1 MARLDRVSVLEKT
14 APEAA
19 PVETPPRDDRVTT
32 IVPATRLPKLDL
44 RELWRY
50 RELALTFVWRDLKV
64 RYKQTLIGVAW
75 VLIQPL
81 LATGIFTLIFGRF
94 AEFPSD
100 DVPYPVFVFAG
111 VLMWT
116 TYFQPAFNSASGS
129 IAGGKALVTKVYF
142 PRLLLPLG
150 AIATPLVD
158 FVIVFPLYVAMILW
172 FDVIISVQVLLFP
185 LFVLLAM
192 VTALAVGLL
201 FTSAGVRYRDVPYA
215 IPFVTQVW
223 LFVSPVFY
231 SVNSLDTP
239 YQWLAAINPMT
250 GAISGF
256 RWATLGAPLPAH
268 VIGIS
273 VASATI
279 LLVVGLAVF
288 RNAEPK
294 FADTI

>member
-1 MARLDRVSVLEKT
+1 VSVLEKT

-19 PVETPPRDDRVTT
+19 PVEAPARDERVTT

-50 RELALTFVWRDLKV
+50 RELATTFVWRDLKV
-64 RYKQTLIGVAW
+64 RYKQTFIGVAW

-129 IAGGKALVTKVYF
+129 IAGNKALVTKVYF

-150 AIATPLVD
+150 AVATPLVD
-158 FVIVFPLYVAMILW
+158 FVIVFPLFVGMILW
-172 FDVIISVQVLLFP
+172 FDVVVSAQALLFP

-201 FTSAGVRYRDVPYA
+201 FTAAGVRYRDVPYA
-215 IPFVTQVW
+215 IPFVIQIW
-223 LFVSPVFY
+223 LFASPVFY
-231 SVNSLDTP
+231 SINSLDTT
-239 YQWLAAINPMT
+239 YQWIAAINPIT

-256 RWATLGAPLPAH
+256 RWALLGAPLPAH
-268 VIGIS
+268 VIGVS
-273 VASATI
+273 VVSAAV

-288 RNAEPK
+288 RSAEPR

>member
-1 MARLDRVSVLEKT
+1 VSVLEKT

-19 PVETPPRDDRVTT
+19 PVEAPARDDRVTT

-50 RELALTFVWRDLKV
+50 RGLATTFVWRDIKV
-64 RYKQTLIGVAW
+64 RYKQTFIGVAW

-129 IAGGKALVTKVYF
+129 IAGNKALITKVYF

-150 AIATPLVD
+150 AVATPLVD
-158 FVIVFPLYVAMILW
+158 FIIVFPLFVGMILW
-172 FDVIISVQVLLFP
+172 FDVVVSAQALLFP

-192 VTALAVGLL
+192 VTAFAVGLL
-201 FTSAGVRYRDVPYA
+201 FTAAGVRYRDVPYA
-215 IPFVTQVW
+215 IPFVIQIW
-223 LFVSPVFY
+223 LFASPVFY
-231 SVNSLDTP
+231 SINSLDR
-239 YQWLAAINPMT
+239 YQWIAAINPIT

-256 RWATLGAPLPAH
+256 RWALLGAPLPAH
-268 VIGIS
+268 VIGVS
-273 VASATI
+273 VVSAAV

-288 RNAEPK
+288 RSAEPR

>member
-1 MARLDRVSVLEKT
+1 VSVLEKT

-19 PVETPPRDDRVTT
+19 PVEAPARDDRVTT
-32 IVPATRLPKLDL
+32 IVPATRLPKLEL
-44 RELWRY
+44 PELWRY
-50 RELALTFVWRDLKV
+50 RGLATTFVWRDIKV
-64 RYKQTLIGVAW
+64 RYKQTFIGVAW

-129 IAGGKALVTKVYF
+129 IAGNKALITKVYF
-142 PRLLLPLG
+142 PRLLLPVG
-150 AIATPLVD
+150 AVTTPLVD
-158 FVIVFPLYVAMILW
+158 FVIVFPLFVGMILW
-172 FDVIISVQVLLFP
+172 FDVVVSAQALLFP

-192 VTALAVGLL
+192 VTALAAGLL
-201 FTSAGVRYRDVPYA
+201 FTAAGVRYRDVPYA
-215 IPFVTQVW
+215 IPFVIQIW
-223 LFVSPVFY
+223 LFASPVFY
-231 SVNSLDTP
+231 SINSLDTT
-239 YQWLAAINPMT
+239 YQWIAAINPMT

-256 RWATLGAPLPAH
+256 RWALLGAPLPAH
-268 VIGIS
+268 VIGVS
-273 VASATI
+273 VVSAAV

-288 RNAEPK
+288 RSAEPR

>member
-1 MARLDRVSVLEKT
+1 VSVLEKT

-19 PVETPPRDDRVTT
+19 PVEAPARDDRVTT
-32 IVPATRLPKLDL
+32 IVPATRLPKLEL
-44 RELWRY
+44 PELWRY
-50 RELALTFVWRDLKV
+50 RGLATTFVWRDIKV
-64 RYKQTLIGVAW
+64 RYKQTFIGVAW

-116 TYFQPAFNSASGS
+116 TYFQPAFHSASGS
-129 IAGGKALVTKVYF
+129 IAGNKALITKVYF
-142 PRLLLPLG
+142 PRLLLPVG
-150 AIATPLVD
+150 AVTTPLVD
-158 FVIVFPLYVAMILW
+158 FVIVFPLFVGMILW
-172 FDVIISVQVLLFP
+172 FDVVVSAQALLFP

-192 VTALAVGLL
+192 VTALAAGLL
-201 FTSAGVRYRDVPYA
+201 FTAAGVRYRDVPYA
-215 IPFVTQVW
+215 IPFVIQIW
-223 LFVSPVFY
+223 LFASPVFY
-231 SVNSLDTP
+231 SINSLDTT
-239 YQWLAAINPMT
+239 YQWIAAINPMT

-256 RWATLGAPLPAH
+256 RWALLGAPLPAH
-268 VIGIS
+268 VIGVS
-273 VASATI
+273 VVSAAV

-288 RNAEPK
+288 RSAEPR